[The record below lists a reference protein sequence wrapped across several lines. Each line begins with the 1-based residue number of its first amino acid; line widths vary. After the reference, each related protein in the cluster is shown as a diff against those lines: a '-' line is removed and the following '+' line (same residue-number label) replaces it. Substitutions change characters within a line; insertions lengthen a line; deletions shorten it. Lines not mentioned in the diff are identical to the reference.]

1 MFAARLMRT
10 GDIRLIEVPVPVPGP
25 GEVLV
30 RVLAAGICG
39 TDRHLF
45 LGEYPCTP
53 PVTLGHEFTGIVT
66 ALGDG
71 ADPDLLGRSVT
82 CDPNIAC
89 GRCPPCL
96 AGRVNLCT
104 ALQAV
109 GVHRD
114 GGFAEFAAFP
124 AHRALVLPD
133 GLDPRHGAFCE
144 PLACCLHGIDI
155 GGPKPGERAI
165 ILGGGGIGLLTLQ
178 LARAAGA
185 ETLLVTRQAAKRDL
199 ALSLGATAAAATPQA
214 ALESWPGGAE
224 LVMECAGVAETVTAA
239 PRLTRRG
246 GRAVLLGVLPAG
258 TTVAIEPLDLLLRE
272 VALHSAFLNPF
283 TQARAVAL
291 IGAGRI
297 KVDALISRCIPLAE
311 LPDALRAPARPGE
324 VKVLV
329 LPGGSHEAGPPAIPE

>member
-1 MFAARLMRT
+1 MRATRLMRV
-10 GDIRLIEVPVPVPGP
+10 GDIQTVEMPVPMPGP

-30 RVLAAGICG
+30 RVLAAGLCG

-45 LGEYPCTP
+45 LGEFPCTP
-53 PVTLGHEFTGIVT
+53 PVTLGHEFCGTVT

-71 ADPDLLGRSVT
+71 ADPGLLGRLVS

-89 GRCPPCL
+89 GRCAPCH

-114 GGFAEFAAFP
+114 GGFADYVAFP
-124 AHRALVLPD
+124 AHRAFVLPD

-155 GGPKPGERAI
+155 GAPVPGERAI
-165 ILGGGGIGLLTLQ
+165 ILGGGVIGLLTLQ

-199 ALSLGATAAAATPQA
+199 ALSLGADAVAATPQDALA
-214 ALESWPGGAE
+214 AWPGGAD
-224 LVMECAGVAETVTAA
+224 LVLECAGVAETVAAA
-239 PRLTRRG
+239 PRLAQRG
-246 GRAVLLGVLPAG
+246 GRVVLLGVLPAG
-258 TTVAIEPLDLLLRE
+258 ATVAFEPLDLLVREIALRP
-272 VALHSAFLNPF
+272 AFLNPF
-283 TQARAVAL
+283 TQSRAVAL
-291 IGAGRI
+291 IASHRI
-297 KVDALISRCIPLAE
+297 EVDRLISRTIALAD
-311 LPDALRAPARPGE
+311 LPDAIRAPARPGE

-329 LPGGSHEAGPPAIPE
+329 LPDPQA

>member
-1 MFAARLMRT
+1 MLATRLMRV
-10 GDIRLIEVPVPVPGP
+10 GDIRTVEVPLPVPGP

-39 TDRHLF
+39 TDRHLV
-45 LGEYPCTP
+45 LGEFPCTP
-53 PVTLGHEFTGIVT
+53 PVTLGHEFSGTVT

-71 ADPDLLGRSVT
+71 ADPDLLGRRVT

-89 GRCPPCL
+89 GRCAPCL

-114 GGFAEFAAFP
+114 GGFAEYAAFP

-133 GLDPRHGAFCE
+133 SLDPGHGAFCE
-144 PLACCLHGIDI
+144 PLACCLHGMDI
-155 GGPKPGERAI
+155 GGPKPGERVI
-165 ILGGGGIGLLTLQ
+165 ILGGGVIGLLTLQ
-178 LARAAGA
+178 LACAAGA
-185 ETLLVTRQAAKRDL
+185 EALMITRQAAKREL
-199 ALSLGATAAAATPQA
+199 ALSLGAAAVAASPQE
-214 ALESWPGGAE
+214 ALALWPGGAE
-224 LVMECAGVAETVTAA
+224 LVMECAGVAETVAAA
-239 PRLTRRG
+239 PRLARRG
-246 GRAVLLGVLPAG
+246 GRVVLLGVLPAG
-258 TTVAIEPLDLLLRE
+258 ATVAIEPLDLLLRE
-272 VALHSAFLNPF
+272 VALHPAFLNPF

-297 KVDALISRCIPLAE
+297 RVEPLISRSIPLAD

-329 LPGGSHEAGPPAIPE
+329 RPGAPG

>member
-1 MFAARLMRT
+1 MF
-10 GDIRLIEVPVPVPGP
+10 
-25 GEVLV
+25 
-30 RVLAAGICG
+30 
-39 TDRHLF
+39 
-45 LGEYPCTP
+45 
-53 PVTLGHEFTGIVT
+53 
-66 ALGDG
+66 
-71 ADPDLLGRSVT
+71 
-82 CDPNIAC
+82 
-89 GRCPPCL
+89 
-96 AGRVNLCT
+96 
-104 ALQAV
+104 
-109 GVHRD
+109 
-114 GGFAEFAAFP
+114 GGFAEFAVFP

-155 GGPKPGERAI
+155 GSPKPGERVI
-165 ILGGGGIGLLTLQ
+165 ILGGGVIGLLTLQ

-185 ETLLVTRQAAKRDL
+185 ETLLVTRQASKRDL
-199 ALSLGATAAAATPQA
+199 ALSLGATAVAATPQA
-214 ALESWPGGAE
+214 ALEIWPGGAE
-224 LVMECAGVAETVTAA
+224 LVMECAGVPETVAAA

-311 LPDALRAPARPGE
+311 LPDAVRAPARPGE

-329 LPGGSHEAGPPAIPE
+329 LPGHHDAGSAAAPG